1 MADTKVWGIHT
12 KDDNLFLKENVVAI
26 GWNEMG
32 DISDI
37 QNDREKLKQKFP
49 LVYPNKKPG
58 AAPTAC
64 GQIYRFINDV
74 QIGDYIVFPS
84 KSDRKVN
91 IGQITGEHYYQSEN
105 KEHYPR
111 RRSVK
116 WLKTGIPRTSF
127 SQGALYE
134 IGSAMTFFTVKDYA
148 DEFLAALDKTI
159 VTPTVNQTDDEVEE
173 ISLQADS
180 IIETTR
186 DYVLKQL
193 CTYTKGY
200 DFEDVIAD
208 LLRAMGYKVT
218 QSPKGGDRGIDI
230 VIYKDELPPRIV
242 VQVKSYDKDVPEKDV
257 QALKGAMHNN
267 DYGLFVTLSDY
278 SENAKKYLDDH
289 TEIRGICGSELV
301 DLLLQYYD
309 KLSDKY
315 RAIIPL
321 KKVYIP
327 DVKEED

>member
-1 MADTKVWGIHT
+1 MADIKVWGIHT
-12 KDDNLFLKENVVAI
+12 KDDELFLKENVIAI
-26 GWNEMG
+26 GWHEMG

-37 QNDREKLKQKFP
+37 QNDREKLKQRFP

-74 QIGDYIVFPS
+74 QIGDYVIFPS

-91 IGQITGEHYYQSEN
+91 IGKITGDHYYQSVN

-111 RRSVK
+111 RRSIT

-134 IGSAMTFFTVKDYA
+134 IGSAMTFFTVKEYA
-148 DEFLAALDKTI
+148 DEFLAALDKTTY
-159 VTPTVNQTDDEVEE
+159 TPVINETDDESEE

-193 CTYTKGY
+193 STYTKGF
-200 DFEDVIAD
+200 DF
-208 LLRAMGYKVT
+208 
-218 QSPKGGDRGIDI
+218 
-230 VIYKDELPPRIV
+230 
-242 VQVKSYDKDVPEKDV
+242 
-257 QALKGAMHNN
+257 
-267 DYGLFVTLSDY
+267 
-278 SENAKKYLDDH
+278 
-289 TEIRGICGSELV
+289 
-301 DLLLQYYD
+301 
-309 KLSDKY
+309 
-315 RAIIPL
+315 
-321 KKVYIP
+321 
-327 DVKEED
+327 

>member
-1 MADTKVWGIHT
+1 MADKKVWGIHT
-12 KDDNLFLKENVVAI
+12 KDDNLFLRENVVAI

-37 QNDREKLKQKFP
+37 QNDREKLKQRFP
-49 LVYPNKKPG
+49 IVYPNKKPG

-64 GQIYRFINDV
+64 GQIFRFINDV
-74 QIGDYIVFPS
+74 QIGDYIIFPS

-134 IGSAMTFFTVKDYA
+134 IGSAMTFFTVKEYA
-148 DEFLAALDKTI
+148 DEFLAALDKTTY
-159 VTPTVNQTDDEVEE
+159 TPVINETDDEVEE

-193 CTYTKGY
+193 STYTKGF
-200 DFEDVIAD
+200 DFEDVVAD

-218 QSPKGGDRGIDI
+218 QASKGGDRGIDI

-242 VQVKSYDKDVPEKDV
+242 VQVKSYDRDVPEKDV

-278 SENAKKYLDDH
+278 SENAKKYLADH
-289 TEIRGICGSELV
+289 TEIRGISGSELV

-315 RAIIPL
+315 RTIIPL

-327 DVKEED
+327 DVKEE

>member
-58 AAPTAC
+58 AVPTAC

-74 QIGDYIVFPS
+74 QIGDYIIFPS
-84 KSDRKVN
+84 KSDRKIN

-105 KEHYPR
+105 KEQYPR

-134 IGSAMTFFTVKDYA
+134 TGSAMTFFTVKDYA
-148 DEFLAALDKTI
+148 DEFLAALDKKN
-159 VTPTVNQTDDEVEE
+159 VKPTVNQTDDEVEE

-193 CTYTKGY
+193 STYTKGY

-242 VQVKSYDKDVPEKDV
+242 VQVKSYDQDVPEKDV
-257 QALKGAMHNN
+257 QALKGAMNNN
-267 DYGLFVTLSDY
+267 DYGLFVTLTDY
-278 SENAKKYLDDH
+278 KDNAKKYLNEH
-289 TEIRGICGSELV
+289 TEIRGIDGRELV

-309 KLSDKY
+309 KLSDKF

-321 KKVYIP
+321 KQVYIP
-327 DVKEED
+327 NVNE